1 MPAGS
6 RRSEKVDLYLNKVY
20 IYLMLNIK
28 NPEAHKLAAE
38 LARRTG
44 VSMTEAVTEALREK
58 LAALQAVESK
68 EARLA
73 AIMEIADRCASH
85 LTPEALAFDIDAEL
99 YDELGL
105 PK

>member
-1 MPAGS
+1 M
-6 RRSEKVDLYLNKVY
+6 VDFYLNVVY
-20 IYLMLNIK
+20 IYPMSLNIK

-58 LAALQAVESK
+58 LAALQAEASK
-68 EARLA
+68 EVKFERIMRMSAEFA
-73 AIMEIADRCASH
+73 AM
-85 LTPEALAFDIDAEL
+85 LPPGALDIDHGDLL
-99 YDELGL
+99 YDAETGL

>member
-1 MPAGS
+1 MS
-6 RRSEKVDLYLNKVY
+6 
-20 IYLMLNIK
+20 LNIK

-44 VSMTEAVTEALREK
+44 VSLTQAVTEALREK
-58 LAALQAVESK
+58 LAVLQTEASK
-68 EARLA
+68 EARIA
-73 AIMEIADRCASH
+73 AIMEIADRCASR
-85 LTPEALAFDIDAEL
+85 LSPEAMAFDIDAEL

>member
-1 MPAGS
+1 MS
-6 RRSEKVDLYLNKVY
+6 
-20 IYLMLNIK
+20 LNIK

-58 LAALQAVESK
+58 LAAIQAETSK
-68 EARLA
+68 EARYERLMRMADEFA
-73 AIMEIADRCASH
+73 ARLPPDAD
-85 LTPEALAFDIDAEL
+85 LDIDKML
-99 YDELGL
+99 YDPVTGL